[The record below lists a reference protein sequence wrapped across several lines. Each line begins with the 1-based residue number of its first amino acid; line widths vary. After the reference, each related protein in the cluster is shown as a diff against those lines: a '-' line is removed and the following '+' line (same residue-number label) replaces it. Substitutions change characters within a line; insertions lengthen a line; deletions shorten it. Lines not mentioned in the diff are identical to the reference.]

1 MVEKPDSTGKAKTKA
16 SADKSGAEKDL
27 RDTFEQTAAPANE
40 NRNLKFV
47 KTGPDGLV
55 KKSKNLEDYI
65 GWQKI
70 NDTTVME
77 RALYEVAPGVYVLN
91 ADIYDFGKHTL
102 QTERMVMGAQR
113 PPEMIGSVFFRHVQ
127 GNASVENAHFAL
139 TKLGGTPGDL
149 NAALGL
155 DKNGMAI
162 EPAALTHQVARN
174 EIPKASTIGF
184 RTEWMNKQ
192 QGM

>member
-1 MVEKPDSTGKAKTKA
+1 MAQKPDS
-16 SADKSGAEKDL
+16 SEKGL
-27 RDTFEQTAAPANE
+27 SSTFDQTAAANE
-40 NRNLKFV
+40 NRNLKFIKV
-47 KTGPDGLV
+47 GPDGLV
-55 KKSKNLEDYI
+55 KKSKKLEDYV
-65 GWQKI
+65 GWQKV

-77 RALYEVAPGVYVLN
+77 RALYEVAPGAYVFN
-91 ADIYDFGKHTL
+91 TDIYDFGKHTL
-102 QTERMVMGAQR
+102 QTERLVMGAQT

-127 GNASVENAHFAL
+127 GNASIENAHYAL
-139 TKLGGTPGDL
+139 TKLGGNPGDL

-162 EPAALTHQVARN
+162 EPEALTHQIARK
-174 EIPKASTIGF
+174 ETPIASVIGF